1 MSTNAREP
9 ILIEVTRAPVTI
21 ISEGKDGDGRMQIKA
36 RLLEAGIKNRN
47 NRVYPVEIV
56 QREVG
61 KLQERIAAGVAF
73 GSGGH
78 PQDGMTSFNDISHVW
93 RKIWMEGSQV
103 FGEATVLNAGR
114 GKVLQEVI
122 RVTGSVP
129 RSGRGV
135 GPCARGQFNGEPAD
149 IVESSYQMVT
159 ADVVLNDAGFEDAK
173 VLQVK
178 EDAAAKEGG
187 APMDLKELKEKH
199 PDLVK
204 ALADEV
210 TAKVKPEIEA
220 ALAKQYEEKVLAKI
234 GEEKDAIR
242 EAVEKEV
249 AEKFHVAAM
258 LEALEA
264 IAVAVAPFAGPE
276 DDKDKVPAA
285 DAALKATVDQLQK
298 ELNKVGQGLKE
309 AQEREAKLLADLE
322 AAKGAAHIGGE
333 GHGGQG
339 EGQAPAGDAP
349 RAAGPGQGARGAAG
363 RRRPHPAAAAGAA
376 AGRRPRLGPGRGP
389 GGKPSAPSAQTANRL
404 PGAARRGPG
413 VEEGDEA
420 RGSDLAHRRCR
431 PRAAV
436 GAHHQGQED
445 RPRGPHRAPRGPGDH
460 RDPPRHGV
468 HRRRQP
474 G

>member
-129 RSGRGV
+129 VSVRGF
-135 GPCARGQFNGEPAD
+135 GTCARGQFNGEPAD

-234 GEEKDAIR
+234 GEEKYAIR

-322 AAKGAAHIGGE
+322 AAKVPAYIGE
-333 GHGGQG
+333 KVKA
-339 EGQAPAGDAP
+339 E
-349 RAAGPGQGARGAAG
+349 QGAELLAEELRDC
-363 RRRPHPAAAAGAA
+363 RSTQQVDERLPAAKAKVK
-376 AGRRPRLGPGRGP
+376 RLLEMLPALPGRGKVHEERQDDDGLTP
-389 GGKPSAPSAQTANRL
+389 QQRRERRL
-404 PGAARRGPG
+404 AG
-413 VEEGDEA
+413 V
-420 RGSDLAHRRCR
+420 
-431 PRAAV
+431 
-436 GAHHQGQED
+436 
-445 RPRGPHRAPRGPGDH
+445 
-460 RDPPRHGV
+460 RD
-468 HRRRQP
+468 
-474 G
+474 

>member
-129 RSGRGV
+129 VSVRGF
-135 GPCARGQFNGEPAD
+135 GTCARGQFNGEPAD

-220 ALAKQYEEKVLAKI
+220 ALPQPDQEKGLGNNA
-234 GEEKDAIR
+234 GERGA
-242 EAVEKEV
+242 
-249 AEKFHVAAM
+249 AEKSHVAAM
-258 LEALEA
+258 LEAREA

-276 DDKDKVPAA
+276 DDKAKVPAA
-285 DAALKATVDQLQK
+285 DAALKATV
-298 ELNKVGQGLKE
+298 
-309 AQEREAKLLADLE
+309 
-322 AAKGAAHIGGE
+322 
-333 GHGGQG
+333 
-339 EGQAPAGDAP
+339 
-349 RAAGPGQGARGAAG
+349 
-363 RRRPHPAAAAGAA
+363 
-376 AGRRPRLGPGRGP
+376 
-389 GGKPSAPSAQTANRL
+389 
-404 PGAARRGPG
+404 
-413 VEEGDEA
+413 
-420 RGSDLAHRRCR
+420 
-431 PRAAV
+431 
-436 GAHHQGQED
+436 
-445 RPRGPHRAPRGPGDH
+445 
-460 RDPPRHGV
+460 
-468 HRRRQP
+468 
-474 G
+474 